1 MGDEAQIDEVVV
13 VDASSA
19 DDGVALARV
28 YPSVQYVHAPHLAGW
43 MTRSRNE
50 ALRWVRSDVVAFL
63 DDDVVVSD
71 GWASALRSA
80 FVPDVSA
87 VAGRT
92 RNGLPGEDEYDR
104 PIGRLLADG
113 TLTDGFAARANGPL
127 RVDHGIGANMAFR
140 REVLAALGGF
150 RDDYPG
156 TALREDTDVFLRVRK
171 LGRKAVFAP
180 DAVVEHRPAPHV
192 TGTRFDTRYKLF
204 GRRNHVVLLAREG
217 GIGGRLLWRWIWQE
231 IRSALQADGFR
242 YRALKLGVT
251 VVGIGWGLVVLPKY
265 AGWRGTRPERNDSL
279 GRELRRLLSSGAGSS
294 PRVRTGSASATGLA
308 LLPVAARRLARVLSK
323 GRGAVAITT
332 RRLPR
337 DFRGRDRLLRALD
350 EKIPRACPMVTAPMR
365 LGYRMHVDLR
375 SRTEVFAYYT
385 GTYDTPL
392 ISAALQLMPPGGLAV
407 DLGANVGFWSVP
419 LAKKGR
425 VHAYEPVPSNADRL
439 HDNAFLN
446 GVEAT
451 LAVRRLAISSTS
463 GELSLSLREDF
474 QRGAETGN
482 AAVVIDSSDADF
494 ETISIRAD
502 TLDNQS
508 AQLDWDRLD
517 VLKIDIEGHED
528 LALMGGRKTLKKF
541 RPVIFVEWNDSY
553 YDRRGVDP
561 AERFADALF
570 GLDYACLR
578 RTDDNWLE
586 VDSFSSPHG
595 LDDLVLAPRSRVRE
609 VLLTLS
615 ATGGTGNVAAFRASP
630 RSVRSEWW

>member
-1 MGDEAQIDEVVV
+1 MTPMNDPRGTPRVGDPRRATLAVCVVTYERPLFLRRCLDSLMGDEAQIDEVVV

-104 PIGRLLADG
+104 PIGRLLVDG

-265 AGWRGTRPERNDSL
+265 AGWRGTRPGSC
-279 GRELRRLLSSGAGSS
+279 GA
-294 PRVRTGSASATGLA
+294 
-308 LLPVAARRLARVLSK
+308 
-323 GRGAVAITT
+323 
-332 RRLPR
+332 
-337 DFRGRDRLLRALD
+337 
-350 EKIPRACPMVTAPMR
+350 
-365 LGYRMHVDLR
+365 
-375 SRTEVFAYYT
+375 
-385 GTYDTPL
+385 
-392 ISAALQLMPPGGLAV
+392 
-407 DLGANVGFWSVP
+407 
-419 LAKKGR
+419 
-425 VHAYEPVPSNADRL
+425 SNADSC
-439 HDNAFLN
+439 
-446 GVEAT
+446 G
-451 LAVRRLAISSTS
+451 
-463 GELSLSLREDF
+463 
-474 QRGAETGN
+474 
-482 AAVVIDSSDADF
+482 
-494 ETISIRAD
+494 
-502 TLDNQS
+502 
-508 AQLDWDRLD
+508 
-517 VLKIDIEGHED
+517 
-528 LALMGGRKTLKKF
+528 
-541 RPVIFVEWNDSY
+541 
-553 YDRRGVDP
+553 
-561 AERFADALF
+561 
-570 GLDYACLR
+570 
-578 RTDDNWLE
+578 
-586 VDSFSSPHG
+586 
-595 LDDLVLAPRSRVRE
+595 
-609 VLLTLS
+609 
-615 ATGGTGNVAAFRASP
+615 
-630 RSVRSEWW
+630 

>member
-1 MGDEAQIDEVVV
+1 MKDRRGTPLVGDPRRVTLAVCVVTYERPLFLRRCLDSLMGDEPQIDEVVV

-19 DDGVALARV
+19 DDGDALARA
-28 YPSVQYVHAPHLAGW
+28 YPSVHYVHAPHLAGW

-71 GWASALRSA
+71 RWASALRSA
-80 FVPDVSA
+80 FVQDVSA

-92 RNGLPGEDEYDR
+92 RNGLPDEDEYDR

-113 TLTDGFAARANGPL
+113 TLTDGFAARVDGPL

-180 DAVVEHRPAPHV
+180 DAVVDHSPAPHV
-192 TGTRFDTRYKLF
+192 KGARFDTRYKLF

-217 GIGGRLLWRWIWQE
+217 GAGGRLLWRWVWKE
-231 IRSALQADGFR
+231 IRSALQADGLR

-251 VVGIGWGLVVLPKY
+251 VAGIGWGLVVLPKY
-265 AGWRGTRPERNDSL
+265 AGWREMRPERNDSL
-279 GRELRRLLSSGAGSS
+279 GRELRRLLSYGAGSS
-294 PRVRTGSASATGLA
+294 PPVRTGSASATGPTSLR
-308 LLPVAARRLARVLSK
+308 PVAARVLARVLSK
-323 GRGAVAITT
+323 GRGAVAIMT

-337 DFRGRDRLLRALD
+337 KFRGRERLLRMLD
-350 EKIPRACPMVTAPMR
+350 EKIPRACPMVLAPMR
-365 LGYRMHVDLR
+365 LGYRMHLDLR

-419 LAKKGR
+419 LAKQGH
-425 VHAYEPVPSNADRL
+425 VFAYEPVPSNTERL
-439 HDNAFLN
+439 RDNAALN
-446 GVEAT
+446 GVQAT
-451 LAVRRLAISSTS
+451 MAVQRLAISSTP
-463 GELSLSLREDF
+463 GELCLSLREDF

-494 ETISIRAD
+494 ETVSIRAD
-502 TLDNQS
+502 TLDNQ
-508 AQLDWDRLD
+508 AAEFGWDRLD

-528 LALMGGRKTLKKF
+528 LALMGGRKTLERF

-561 AERFADALF
+561 GERFADALF
-570 GLDYACLR
+570 GLDYTCLR
-578 RTDDNWLE
+578 RTDDN
-586 VDSFSSPHG
+586 
-595 LDDLVLAPRSRVRE
+595 
-609 VLLTLS
+609 
-615 ATGGTGNVAAFRASP
+615 
-630 RSVRSEWW
+630 SV